1 MLTPVEIQN
10 TKFKSAASGYNKG
23 QVDKFMEELNKD
35 YEFLYRQN
43 LDMTEKISSLNDRV
57 QYYITIEK
65 SLHKALVLAE
75 KSAEETK
82 AAAMR
87 DAKAI
92 EKQALADAQEIRNNA
107 EKELSKLHT
116 QTLRLMQQYE
126 TYRAQCQAL
135 LDSQKEILD
144 SRVFQINVKEFE
156 AYTEY
161 LQSMPKDKDKE
172 KDDNAKS

>member
-43 LDMTEKISSLNDRV
+43 LALTEKVSSLNDRV

-75 KSAEETK
+75 KSADETK
-82 AAAMR
+82 AAALK

-92 EKQALADAQEIRNNA
+92 EKQALADAQDIRNNA
-107 EKELSKLHT
+107 EKELAKLHT

-135 LDSQKEILD
+135 LDSQKELLD

-161 LQSMPKDKDKE
+161 LQSAQKDE
-172 KDDNAKS
+172 KA